1 MKKTII
7 GLLFLVPIFFIGCG
21 PSIYVHSQIDPDY
34 SFSFKD
40 KIFIYLPDNATL
52 TERNFYRLLKHEMD
66 SIGFQITNDAPT
78 ADKILFFSL
87 DEKTSDI
94 SSFLSLPTTTT
105 TTGKIGNTKYK
116 ETTSGTTTIPYSYSY
131 TVKKVYLD
139 LYDVESAKEGNFSTI
154 WEGYIGAGSKAYEE
168 YTNLCVR
175 KLLEYYGRN
184 FGDHVRIK

>member
-1 MKKTII
+1 
-7 GLLFLVPIFFIGCG
+7 
-21 PSIYVHSQIDPDY
+21 DPDY

-40 KIFIYLPDNATL
+40 KIFIYLPDNASL

-66 SIGFQITNDAPT
+66 SIGFQIIDDAPI

-94 SSFLSLPTTTT
+94 SSFYSLPSTTT

-116 ETTSGTTTIPYSYSY
+116 ETTSGTTTIPYTYSY

-139 LYDVESAKEGNFSTI
+139 LYDVESAKEGNFNTI
-154 WEGYIGAGSKAYEE
+154 WEGYIGAGRDAYEK

-175 KLLEYYGRN
+175 KLLEYYGRD
-184 FGDHVRIK
+184 FGDHVKIK